1 MLESQLGL
9 FVDQASGH
17 YQVAG
22 NPLGALVFQ
31 GLDLVLRSAVKLLAR
46 DILIDFRGT
55 FAVRAV
61 RAAKV
66 TRVGYTDRAVFCTVL
81 AELAGAGIATVKA
94 AGGAVLAVSE
104 RLAVVTAGETSTFAV
119 TFAARTVTIR
129 LVVTVTIG
137 FAFAAAAKGLPV
149 SAATKGLALS
159 AAKAATFAVTFA
171 ARTVTIRLVVTVTI
185 GFAFAAAAKGLP
197 VSAATKGLALSAAK
211 AATFAVTF
219 AARTVTIRL
228 VVTVTIGFAFAAAA
242 KGLPVSAATKG
253 LALSAAKAATFAV
266 TFAARTV
273 TIRLPLTVT
282 LAARTVTKRLVVTV
296 TIGLPLTTAAACERF
311 PVSATTERLS
321 LSATEGPTL
330 AITFT
335 TRTITKRLTFAGT
348 RRALR
353 SLWVTVFAGTE
364 SARVA
369 ARIVVAAERT
379 AVVAAAV
386 AAVVLS
392 HGDSS
397 CYEPTTG
404 AIAAARSVFRYPTQP
419 EIKRFEVRTS
429 HSILGETP
437 PTDDMDP
444 PPGRRRGNVHTPQ
457 VTLSQFLE
465 CSAGCSLS
473 SCDVQPDALSLR
485 VPGCVVH

>member
-61 RAAKV
+61 GAAKI
-66 TRVGYTDRAVFCTVL
+66 TRIGYTDRAVFRTVPAELPGAGITAVETAGGTVL
-81 AELAGAGIATVKA
+81 AVTK
-94 AGGAVLAVSE
+94 
-104 RLAVVTAGETSTFAV
+104 RLAVVATGEPTTLTV
-119 TFAARTVTIR
+119 TFAARTVTVG

-137 FAFAAAAKGLPV
+137 FTFA
-149 SAATKGLALS
+149 
-159 AAKAATFAVTFA
+159 AAKAATLTVTLA
-171 ARTVTIRLVVTVTI
+171 ARTITKRLVVTVTV
-185 GFAFAAAAKGLP
+185 GFTFAAAERFP
-197 VSAATKGLALSAAK
+197 VSAAE
-211 AATFAVTF
+211 AAT
-219 AARTVTIRL
+219 
-228 VVTVTIGFAFAAAA
+228 
-242 KGLPVSAATKG
+242 
-253 LALSAAKAATFAV
+253 LAIA
-266 TFAARTV
+266 
-273 TIRLPLTVT
+273 

-296 TIGLPLTTAAACERF
+296 TIGFTFAAAKAATLTVTLAARTITERLVVTVTVRLPLTTAAACERF
-311 PVSATTERLS
+311 PFSAAGEWLALS
-321 LSATEGPTL
+321 STEGPTL
-330 AITFT
+330 AITFAA
-335 TRTITKRLTFAGT
+335 RTITKRLTFAGT

-353 SLWVTVFAGTE
+353 SVWVTVFAGTE

-379 AVVAAAV
+379 AVLAAAV

-429 HSILGETP
+429 QSILGETP

-444 PPGRRRGNVHTPQ
+444 SPDRLRGNVHTPRR
-457 VTLSQFLE
+457 TLSHVLRV
-465 CSAGCSLS
+465 SGGRSRS
-473 SCDVQPDALSLR
+473 SCVFGP
-485 VPGCVVH
+485 

>member
-55 FAVRAV
+55 FAVWAV
-61 RAAKV
+61 GAAKI
-66 TRVGYTDRAVFCTVL
+66 TRVGYTDRAVFRTVP
-81 AELAGAGIATVKA
+81 AELAGAGITTVEA
-94 AGGAVLAVSE
+94 AGGTVLAVTE
-104 RLAVVTAGETSTFAV
+104 RLAVVAAGEPTTLTV

-129 LVVTVTIG
+129 LVVTVTVR
-137 FAFAAAAKGLPV
+137 LPV
-149 SAATKGLALS
+149 STAAEGLALS
-159 AAKAATFAVTFA
+159 AAEAATLAVAFAT
-171 ARTVTIRLVVTVTI
+171 RTVTIRLVVTVT
-185 GFAFAAAAKGLP
+185 
-197 VSAATKGLALSAAK
+197 V
-211 AATFAVTF
+211 
-219 AARTVTIRL
+219 R
-228 VVTVTIGFAFAAAA
+228 
-242 KGLPVSAATKG
+242 
-253 LALSAAKAATFAV
+253 
-266 TFAARTV
+266 
-273 TIRLPLTVT
+273 
-282 LAARTVTKRLVVTV
+282 
-296 TIGLPLTTAAACERF
+296 LPLTTAAACERF
-311 PVSATTERLS
+311 PVPAAEAATLAVTFATRTITVRLVVTVTIRLPFATATERLPFSAAAKGLS
-321 LSATEGPTL
+321 LSTTVGTTLAVTFAARTVTVRLVVAVTIGFAFAAACERFPVSAAAERLALSTATEGPTL
-330 AITFT
+330 AVTFAA
-335 TRTITKRLTFAGT
+335 RTITKRLTFAGT
-348 RRALR
+348 WSALR
-353 SLWVTVFAGTE
+353 SFWVTVFAGTE
-364 SARVA
+364 SPWVA

-429 HSILGETP
+429 QSILGETP

-444 PPGRRRGNVHTPQ
+444 SPDRRRGNVHTP
-457 VTLSQFLE
+457 
-465 CSAGCSLS
+465 
-473 SCDVQPDALSLR
+473 
-485 VPGCVVH
+485 